1 MTSDEI
7 AEQMQRPGATM
18 SLDRVVAGLRAAA
31 SQTFTDEA
39 REAIEIAI
47 AKVTALSVHVG
58 QWFANYERVSAL
70 YAYECEYRKTCQKEC
85 EALGAR
91 VHELEGLA

>member
-7 AEQMQRPGATM
+7 AEQMAHPGATM
-18 SLDRVVAGLRAAA
+18 STERVVAGLRAAA

-39 REAIEIAI
+39 HAAIEIAI
-47 AKVTALSVHVG
+47 AKVTTLTVHVS
-58 QWFANYERVSAL
+58 QWLGNYERVSAL
-70 YAYECEYRKTCQKEC
+70 YAYELEYRKTCQAEC
-85 EALGAR
+85 ETLGAR